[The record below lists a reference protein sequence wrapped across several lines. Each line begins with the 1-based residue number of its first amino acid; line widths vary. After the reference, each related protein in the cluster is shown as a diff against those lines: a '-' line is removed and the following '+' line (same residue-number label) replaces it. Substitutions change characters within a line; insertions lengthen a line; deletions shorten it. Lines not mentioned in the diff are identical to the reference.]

1 MFISLIRL
9 IPRGISEK
17 CVFLCSNN
25 WVKKQPP
32 VVICKKGNLN
42 ISQISREN
50 TCEIC
55 EIFNNAYSEKH
66 TAACI
71 GRLFRKVSKCK
82 AHDIHHA

>member
-1 MFISLIRL
+1 MVSQKNASSYVAITGF
-9 IPRGISEK
+9 
-17 CVFLCSNN
+17 
-25 WVKKQPP
+25 KKQPP

-50 TCEIC
+50 TSEIC